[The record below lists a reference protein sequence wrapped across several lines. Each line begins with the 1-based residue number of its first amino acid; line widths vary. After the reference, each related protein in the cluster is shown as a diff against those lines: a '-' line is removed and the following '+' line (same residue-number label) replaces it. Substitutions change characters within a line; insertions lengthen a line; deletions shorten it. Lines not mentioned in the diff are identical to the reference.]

1 MQAGI
6 AGKIGFFETWAEK
19 AGKQYHFPKREV
31 GKAGGKIWGIN
42 YLENYMTGFTA
53 IKEFWRSWNYQGVL
67 YVDLIWNKIIEISWN
82 CYSLSWKSG
91 DFFPLKQPKI
101 LIFGSHEML
110 PTVIPSCASGSISVL
125 TTLIYVKG
133 MDIQNVNLG
142 EVDFLLFHFRF
153 LAWTFIELSLLEMKR
168 KCTLNLLVI
177 FTIVVMI

>member
-1 MQAGI
+1 
-6 AGKIGFFETWAEK
+6 
-19 AGKQYHFPKREV
+19 
-31 GKAGGKIWGIN
+31 
-42 YLENYMTGFTA
+42 
-53 IKEFWRSWNYQGVL
+53 
-67 YVDLIWNKIIEISWN
+67 
-82 CYSLSWKSG
+82 
-91 DFFPLKQPKI
+91 
-101 LIFGSHEML
+101 ML
-110 PTVIPSCASGSISVL
+110 PTVILPCASGRISVL